1 MVYIRLRSTF
11 SLQLDYGSDGG
22 SRTSSSRVIVKTNK
36 QKNYLWNSSILSNG
50 SHCWILIQHLILTTI
65 LWEKYYYL
73 NFTEYKREA
82 WRNYTFYPKDTSSWK
97 DKVLTQD
104 SKTGFFFFFFSI
116 KGQMVNIF
124 GSVAHMVSVAIIHPC
139 SCYHQSSHKHY
150 VKQWA

>member
-104 SKTGFFFFFFSI
+104 SKTGFFFFFFY
-116 KGQMVNIF
+116 KRPDGKYF
-124 GSVAHMVSVAIIHPC
+124 WLCGSYGLC
-139 SCYHQSSHKHY
+139 CNYSSLQLLSP
-150 VKQWA
+150 KQP